1 MGSRFAAAFAFLA
14 ASMLADAVAN
24 AARVEYSP
32 IQYLKNFALSVCL
45 ADGYASDEVK
55 KDSLAAA
62 GGYLELGGLPF
73 EAYEQAESLAKQ
85 FLAKEYRCISGGR
98 LTLMKCIDL
107 LHSKELDQLARKYNG
122 K

>member
-1 MGSRFAAAFAFLA
+1 MGFRIAAIFAFFV
-14 ASMLADAVAN
+14 ASMLADAGAD

-32 IQYLKNFALSVCL
+32 IQYLKNFALSVCV
-45 ADGYASDEVK
+45 ADGYRSKEVA

-62 GGYLELGGLPF
+62 SGYSELGGLPF

-85 FLAKEYRCISGGR
+85 FLAKDYKSISGEK
-98 LTLMKCIDL
+98 LVLMKCIDL
-107 LHSKELDQLARKYNG
+107 FHSEELDQLARKYHN